1 MPDSHD
7 PLRSLFREAASA
19 GQAASTT
26 PPVGVIERR
35 GERHRRHRI
44 VGIAAACLLVLAG
57 SGAALSAF
65 LPQDPGPNLPATTP
79 SPVAPSPTSAP
90 PRRPLHDADA
100 QLGAA
105 AAQHHAAPAA
115 RQHDAAGQ
123 HDGAAGRS
131 HRHRDPEHVPDSPA
145 VAPVTPP
152 SRAPS
157 PRSPSPVDTGPNQGR

>member
-19 GQAASTT
+19 GQTASTT
-26 PPVGVIERR
+26 PPVAVIERR

-65 LPQDPGPNLPATTP
+65 LPEDPGPTLPATTP

-90 PRRPLHDADA
+90 PP
-100 QLGAA
+100 
-105 AAQHHAAPAA
+105 P
-115 RQHDAAGQ
+115 
-123 HDGAAGRS
+123 S
-131 HRHRDPEHVPDSPA
+131 HSTTPTLNSALPPRNT
-145 VAPVTPP
+145 TPP
-152 SRAPS
+152 PLNSVMPPSNTTAP
-157 PRSPSPVDTGPNQGR
+157 PVDPTGTVDPSMSPTPPQPPR

>member
-65 LPQDPGPNLPATTP
+65 LPQDPGPTLPATTP

-90 PRRPLHDADA
+90 PPPAHSTTPTLNSALPPRNTTPPPPLGSMMPPNSTTAPPADPTGTA
-100 QLGAA
+100 TRSMSPTPPQ
-105 AAQHHAAPAA
+105 
-115 RQHDAAGQ
+115 
-123 HDGAAGRS
+123 S
-131 HRHRDPEHVPDSPA
+131 HR
-145 VAPVTPP
+145 
-152 SRAPS
+152 
-157 PRSPSPVDTGPNQGR
+157 